1 MENNPFVTVPSPN
14 YAAPIVNLF
23 GNQNQK
29 PQQNQQ
35 QQQNPQNPQQPN
47 WGQRLRAW
55 LQQQQGQQPGGD
67 QALAAYNNPNLT
79 MRQRV
84 GLDPLDITPG
94 SVAGANTLTAGLY

>member
-1 MENNPFVTVPSPN
+1 MDNNPFVTVPSPN
-14 YAAPIVNLF
+14 YAAPIVNFF

-35 QQQNPQNPQQPN
+35 QQNPQQQD

-55 LQQQQGQQPGGD
+55 LQQQQQQGD
-67 QALAAYNNPNLT
+67 PALAAYNNPNLT

-84 GLDPLDITPG
+84 GLDPIDLNPG